1 MNQLQAA
8 LPAADKNTAQ
18 APADAFQDLT
28 LPQFHN
34 LLTEAGLQS
43 TPETVKKQSNISAAL
58 RRWFGGWSFM
68 SVNGLISHAYLA
80 NTAGFV
86 VIGPYFYA
94 VPKYIATT
102 EPTRR

>member
-43 TPETVKKQSNISAAL
+43 TPQHAKQGRIRAAL
-58 RRWFGGWSFM
+58 NRWFGGWSFM
-68 SVNGLISHAYLA
+68 SVGGLISYAYLA
-80 NTAGFV
+80 NSAGFV
-86 VIGPYFYA
+86 VISPYFYA
-94 VPKYIATT
+94 IPNYIPGAD
-102 EPTRR
+102 PTRP